1 MPRPGPAFAGRCK
14 KTGCPPVP
22 PWMTKPWVLDT
33 GPLGRLAHPNPNEA
47 LAGWITTELER
58 GVTIVIPE
66 ISDYELRRNL
76 LLEGLHR
83 SVARLDELKSA
94 LRYLP
99 ISTEVMT
106 RAAGLWATA
115 RKQGIATCDRAALD
129 GDVIL
134 AAQALSIGG
143 RVATENVGHLARFVE
158 AKDWREFLH
167 G

>member
-1 MPRPGPAFAGRCK
+1 
-14 KTGCPPVP
+14 
-22 PWMTKPWVLDT
+22 MTKPWVLDT

-47 LAGWITTELER
+47 LTDWITAELER
-58 GVTIVIPE
+58 GISIVIPE

-83 SVARLDELKSA
+83 SVTRLDELKSA
-94 LRYLP
+94 LIYLP
-99 ISTEVMT
+99 LNTDMMN
-106 RAAGLWATA
+106 RAAALWAQA
-115 RKQGIATCDRAALD
+115 RKRGVATCDRAALD

-143 RVATENVGHLARFVE
+143 RVATENLGHLTRFVE
-158 AKDWREFLH
+158 AKDWRELLQ

>member
-1 MPRPGPAFAGRCK
+1 
-14 KTGCPPVP
+14 
-22 PWMTKPWVLDT
+22 MTKPWVLDT

-47 LAGWITTELER
+47 LTDWLAFELER
-58 GVTIVIPE
+58 GSVIIIPE

-99 ISTEVMT
+99 INTAMMT
-106 RAAGLWATA
+106 KAAGLWATA
-115 RKQGIATCDRAALD
+115 RKQGFATSDRAALD

-134 AAQALSIGG
+134 AAQTLSIGG
-143 RVATENVGHLARFVE
+143 RVATENVGHLGRFVE
-158 AKDWREFLH
+158 AKDWREISL

>member
-1 MPRPGPAFAGRCK
+1 MS
-14 KTGCPPVP
+14 
-22 PWMTKPWVLDT
+22 KPWVLDT

-47 LAGWITTELER
+47 LTDWITAELER

-76 LLEGLHR
+76 LVEGLHR

-94 LRYLP
+94 LRFLP
-99 ISTEVMT
+99 ITTDVMA
-106 RAAGLWATA
+106 RAASLWAA
-115 RKQGIATCDRAALD
+115 SRKQGVATCDRAALD

-143 RVATENVGHLARFVE
+143 RVATENLGHLTRFVE
-158 AKDWREFLH
+158 AKDWRELLQ